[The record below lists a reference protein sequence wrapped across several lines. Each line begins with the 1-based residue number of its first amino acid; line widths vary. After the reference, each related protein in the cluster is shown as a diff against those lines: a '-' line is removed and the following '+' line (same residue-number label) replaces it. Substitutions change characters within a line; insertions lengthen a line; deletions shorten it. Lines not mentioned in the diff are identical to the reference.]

1 MSNLECAC
9 GVFLCKQIKHIIIIT
24 IISLTPR
31 HCVLLECYDY
41 WNLIFLLFFLN
52 VFKLV
57 VFVDYLNSV
66 LLIIVRRQ
74 TREVTR
80 CMLFMVG
87 PLFTED
93 HW

>member
-1 MSNLECAC
+1 MIIGTNL
-9 GVFLCKQIKHIIIIT
+9 
-24 IISLTPR
+24 
-31 HCVLLECYDY
+31 
-41 WNLIFLLFFLN
+41 NLIFLLSFLN

-57 VFVDYLNSV
+57 LFVDYLNSV

-80 CMLFMVG
+80 CLLFMVG

-93 HW
+93 HR